1 MHETTPQIITLA
13 LSNYNPSYPVQEMAA
28 VCKPDGQLLLLEHG
42 RASSKWVNSK
52 LDGEAEKHLAKF
64 GCYWNR
70 PILDIVA
77 EVRSPSYYVPALLE
91 LDERVEFG
99 C

>member
-1 MHETTPQIITLA
+1 M
-13 LSNYNPSYPVQEMAA
+13 
-28 VCKPDGQLLLLEHG
+28 CKPDGQLLLLEHG

-52 LDGEAEKHLAKF
+52 LDGEADKHLAKF

-77 EVRSPSYYVPALLE
+77 EARSPSCCVPALLE
-91 LDERVEFG
+91 LDKHVELG